1 MFETNKEG
9 KLVKKLYLKLHEE
22 HLRYDEGKCK
32 VQQC

>member
-9 KLVKKLYLKLHEE
+9 KLVKKKHLKLHEE
-22 HLRYDEGKCK
+22 HLRYDEGK